1 MSWPALLLAPLLAL
15 LEQALAYALSTPLC
29 QRQMGP
35 WLHLVPA
42 VSLVLVLVCSA
53 LALVDW
59 RRRAGQPAGRFIS
72 GVSLGMGALCALTIA
87 AMWVPIGWLSPC
99 AG

>member
-15 LEQALAYALSTPLC
+15 LEQTLAYALSTPLC
-29 QRQMGP
+29 QRQMGA

-42 VSLVLVLVCSA
+42 VTLVLVLACTA

-59 RRRAGQPAGRFIS
+59 RRRAEQSAGRFIS
-72 GVSLGMGALCALTIA
+72 GVSIGMGGLCALTIA
-87 AMWVPIGWLSPC
+87 AMWWPIGWLSPC